1 MSPEQARGR
10 PADRRSDIWAFGV
23 VLLEMLTG
31 RRLPLAMLILADQ
44 DLSGLPAGTPAAVE
58 RLLRRCLERD
68 PRRRLQ
74 AIGEARILI
83 EEALAG
89 PEPEEKAAAPAPLAW
104 WQSGWA
110 WLAAGVAMAAACAAV
125 WWLKPTP
132 PVTRVV
138 GRFEYFLPEGQ
149 LFTRTG
155 RHMLAVSPDGAK
167 FAYVANRQLY
177 VRAMNELEAQ
187 PVRGTNEDP
196 MEPVFSPDGQWLA
209 DFTPR
214 SGAARSVPW
223 RPRMQPRNP
232 FRSRNFSRM
241 ASICSSSCAKRRTRR
256 ARAASWF
263 RRWTEKTAEPWSTA
277 APIRACCP
285 PANCSIFT
293 TARCWPYLWT
303 GNVWLLPAARFRW
316 WKASRK
322 HRPPG
327 RGNSPSPPLV
337 RWFSGPDRPSQQRPS
352 SGSIGMGMNRSEER
366 RVGK

>member
-1 MSPEQARGR
+1 
-10 PADRRSDIWAFGV
+10 

-74 AIGEARILI
+74 AIGEARLI
-83 EEALAG
+83 VEEALAG

-125 WWLKPTP
+125 WWLKPAP

-209 DFTPR
+209 YFTPAGGP
-214 SGAARSVPW
+214 SSASSAWTLKKVAVAGG
-223 RPRMQPRNP
+223 
-232 FRSRNFSRM
+232 
-241 ASICSSSCAKRRTRR
+241 ASITLAQLPAPPYGATWRNGTIAFGVNTGGAMVQAVPDSGGPLRTLATADASKETVTQPQLLEDGKHLLFVLRERADAQSEGRIVVQALRRTENRSSMMGSRIKAQQTSYSSCRSTRKGRLAGCFPIRSSANITPISRKEAQGPYGRDPGASCSS
-256 ARAASWF
+256 
-263 RRWTEKTAEPWSTA
+263 
-277 APIRACCP
+277 
-285 PANCSIFT
+285 
-293 TARCWPYLWT
+293 
-303 GNVWLLPAARFRW
+303 
-316 WKASRK
+316 
-322 HRPPG
+322 
-327 RGNSPSPPLV
+327 
-337 RWFSGPDRPSQQRPS
+337 
-352 SGSIGMGMNRSEER
+352 
-366 RVGK
+366 